1 MKDLERKAPEKL
13 KEYIMKSF
21 YMSKKRHLLI
31 TGSKGIGKTT
41 LLKEILKDYDNFGG
55 IRTYI
60 TREDDGLLETVIL
73 EDILDNNVNVII
85 GKRIDNIMNPVVEG
99 FENVGLEILK
109 KYNSS
114 TKDTIIIDEI
124 GFLELEAINYQIEIL
139 LLFEKK
145 DMIVSLRKDNNSF
158 INKIIRYKDT
168 FLVDLD
174 RYTL

>member
-1 MKDLERKAPEKL
+1 
-13 KEYIMKSF
+13 
-21 YMSKKRHLLI
+21 MSRKRHLLI

-55 IRTYI
+55 IRTYV
-60 TREDDGLLETVIL
+60 TRGDDGLLETVIL

-99 FENVGLEILK
+99 FENKGLEILK

-124 GFLELEAINYQIEIL
+124 GFLELEAINYQTEIL

-145 DMIVSLRKDNNSF
+145 DMIVSLRKDNNSL